1 MSSVTLVVALGPS
14 KQQVCVGGCALQK
27 QMKYLERQ
35 QDESKQARE
44 EAHRLRGKMK
54 TLER

>member
-1 MSSVTLVVALGPS
+1 MTLVVALGPS